1 MGKKLKENANHI
13 FTVVVIT
20 THGREDIYG
29 TKTTYKNVGGSG
41 FIDCNRICITFCSP
55 LSNAARRFG
64 ECSQF
69 GTAYHFAIRWGG
81 KWGVITCMA
90 YGIID
95 FLLGFKFS
103 LHFLSIL
110 LDYILGYGAI
120 GVAGFFGNSRV
131 RAIWGVTAGCALRW
145 VCSVVSGAVVFAS
158 YAPAGQNPWIYSM
171 IYNASYMVPELV
183 INMAVIVLFYN
194 RIMKGIRSARG

>member
-1 MGKKLKENANHI
+1 MEQKQRTRMLVEAGLSIAIAYVLH
-13 FTVVVIT
+13 FVVLFQMPQ
-20 THGREDIYG
+20 
-29 TKTTYKNVGGSG
+29 GGSV
-41 FIDCNRICITFCSP
+41 
-55 LSNAARRFG
+55 NAANLVPLII
-64 ECSQF
+64 
-69 GTAYHFAIRWGG
+69 FAIRWGG

-171 IYNASYMVPELV
+171 IYKASYMVPELV